1 VRRWLLILAI
11 LASVVTAA
19 GATTPTPEEIR
30 ETTGMAIDYHPGK
43 EPTLVFIHGWTCNR
57 NHWKKQM
64 PRLKGRYEIVTLDMA
79 GHGES
84 AAKKSE
90 WTVSGLADG
99 VVEVIEALDLDRVIL
114 IGHSMGGA
122 VALTA
127 APRAKGRVIG
137 IIGVDTLQDAE
148 FTISG
153 EQVNEVVANFERD
166 YPAAMAGFIDG
177 FFAARPEAAETK
189 VFVQKTMGKVRP
201 EIAVSLLRSYLE
213 KDAPRAF
220 RGAGVPIHCINA
232 AMPYGTEIEI
242 NRKYAEFDADL
253 VKNVTHFLMLEKP
266 EEFNPLLEQAI
277 EKLAK
282 ENKEES
288 SRMSHPSH
296 IHHAIDYIEL
306 AVTDMAEARRFYAA
320 AFGWEFNEYGPEYTG
335 IKKKQG
341 EGEVGGMRLE
351 SEVTTGGPLVILYSA
366 ELDASFEQVKEA
378 GGRITKEPFSFP
390 GGRRFQFLDPSGNE
404 LAVWSEK

>member
-1 VRRWLLILAI
+1 MRRWLPILAI
-11 LASVVTAA
+11 LASAVTAG
-19 GATTPTPEEIR
+19 GATTPTPEEVR
-30 ETTGMAIDYHPGK
+30 ETTGMAIDHHPGK

-57 NHWKKQM
+57 THWKEQI
-64 PRLKGRYEIVTLDMA
+64 PRFKGAHEIVTLDMA

-90 WTVSGLADG
+90 WTVGGLAEG

-122 VALTA
+122 VALAA

-137 IIGVDTLQDAE
+137 IIGVDTLQNAE

-153 EQVNEVVANFERD
+153 EQVNDVVASFELD

-177 FFAARPEAAETK
+177 FFASRPEAGETK
-189 VFVQKTMGKVRP
+189 AFVRKTMGKVRP
-201 EIAVSLLRSYLE
+201 EIAISLLRSYLE
-213 KDAPRAF
+213 INAPRAF

-232 AMPYGTEIEI
+232 AMPHGTEIEI

-253 VKNVTHFLMLEKP
+253 VKNVSHFLMLEKP
-266 EEFNPLLEQAI
+266 EAFNPLLAKAI

-288 SRMSHPSH
+288 LSHPSH

-335 IKKKQG
+335 IKKKRG

-366 ELDASFEQVKEA
+366 ELDASFEQVKKA
-378 GGRITKEPFSFP
+378 GGRITKEPFAFP

>member
-1 VRRWLLILAI
+1 MSAGSDGMRRSTSVAGYPHRIPKTKFYGLIRPMAEVDHEEGYRGWIGADGGCGSGRSMEPVLRAGPTTSLRGASIRRWLLILAI
-11 LASVVTAA
+11 LASVVTAV
-19 GATTPTPEEIR
+19 GAATPTPEEVR

-43 EPTLVFIHGWTCNR
+43 GPTLVFIHGWTCNR
-57 NHWKKQM
+57 THWKKQM
-64 PRLKGRYEIVTLDMA
+64 PRFKGGYEIVTLDMA

-90 WTVSGLADG
+90 WTVSGLAEG

-122 VALTA
+122 VAVAA

-137 IIGVDTLQDAE
+137 IIGVDTLQNAE

-177 FFAARPEAAETK
+177 FFASRPEATETK

-201 EIAVSLLRSYLE
+201 EIAISLLRSYLE
-213 KDAPRAF
+213 MDAPRAF

-266 EEFNPLLEQAI
+266 EEFNPLLEKAI

-296 IHHAIDYIEL
+296 IHHAIP
-306 AVTDMAEARRFYAA
+306 EAWPPYAH
-320 AFGWEFNEYGPEYTG
+320 
-335 IKKKQG
+335 
-341 EGEVGGMRLE
+341 
-351 SEVTTGGPLVILYSA
+351 
-366 ELDASFEQVKEA
+366 
-378 GGRITKEPFSFP
+378 
-390 GGRRFQFLDPSGNE
+390 
-404 LAVWSEK
+404 EK